1 MGGPGVERGDQQLT
15 DEAAASFKVFDDE
28 DGYGDPDDET
38 GNMEDVSEEHV
49 VAEGLG
55 GKDDEDGGS
64 QRATSAE
71 DDADAGA
78 DADAAGAVGGD
89 SPEGVE
95 RVPKPRGG
103 GFRDYAAPEE
113 DYRAFWDGTD
123 GDDEG
128 GSRFSDES
136 GRGPGGYG
144 GGKDDHRG
152 DDGHDGEGVPSADD
166 EDVGSDVPPPSHSSP
181 SPSPHPHAGWEDE
194 DFQQRA
200 REEAEEEYVYVD
212 AHLLCTPAAADIDN
226 DGRVELVLA
235 VSYFYDR
242 EYYDNPAHAGE
253 LVEGIDIG
261 KYVAGGIYVVD
272 LKTLAVK
279 WHTHLDL
286 STDSVSFRAYI
297 YSAPTLVDVDR
308 DGQMEIVVGTSVG
321 FLYVLR
327 SDGSTMKGWPIQMG
341 EIQGQ
346 VAAADL
352 DGDGYVELIAADT
365 RGSVA
370 AFKRDGTELW
380 ERHLASLVAQG
391 VTCGDVDGD
400 GKLEIVVGT
409 SSGAIHVLK
418 GASGLPVKPFPFYTQ
433 GRVMS
438 PILLTRLHPNNPAL
452 TLVAVSFDGFMYVI
466 DGAAGCRDVIDIGE
480 TSYSMP
486 LVDDLTG
493 NGKMDIVLAT
503 MVRG

>member
-1 MGGPGVERGDQQLT
+1 LQPVSPL
-15 DEAAASFKVFDDE
+15 
-28 DGYGDPDDET
+28 PDVT
-38 GNMEDVSEEHV
+38 PH
-49 VAEGLG
+49 
-55 GKDDEDGGS
+55 
-64 QRATSAE
+64 
-71 DDADAGA
+71 
-78 DADAAGAVGGD
+78 
-89 SPEGVE
+89 
-95 RVPKPRGG
+95 
-103 GFRDYAAPEE
+103 YA
-113 DYRAFWDGTD
+113 
-123 GDDEG
+123 
-128 GSRFSDES
+128 
-136 GRGPGGYG
+136 
-144 GGKDDHRG
+144 
-152 DDGHDGEGVPSADD
+152 
-166 EDVGSDVPPPSHSSP
+166 
-181 SPSPHPHAGWEDE
+181 
-194 DFQQRA
+194 
-200 REEAEEEYVYVD
+200 
-212 AHLLCTPAAADIDN
+212 L
-226 DGRVELVLA
+226 

-253 LVEGIDIG
+253 LGEGIDIG

-272 LKTLAVK
+272 LQTLALK

-297 YSAPTLVDVDR
+297 YSAPTLVDLDR
-308 DGQMEIVVGTSVG
+308 DGHMEIVVGTSVG

-327 SDGSTMKGWPIQMG
+327 SDGSTMRGWPVQMG

-352 DGDGYVELIAADT
+352 DGDGYSELIAADT

-370 AFKRDGTELW
+370 AFRRDGTELW

-391 VTCGDVDGD
+391 VTIGDIDGD
-400 GKLEIVVGT
+400 GELEIAVGT

-418 GASGLPVKPFPFYTQ
+418 GATGFPVKPFPFYTQ
-433 GRVMS
+433 GRVMA
-438 PILLTRLHPNNPAL
+438 PILLTRLHANNPAL

-503 MVRG
+503 MNGNVYAFESMDTEFDPLNAWTSQVHSVNNLVARGDWYGVRGTARGYHDVRGAHLDVPFEIVDRRKVHAGGKPHGPYAVTVTVTTPGFSRTVNRSFDAPGVYALKTEIPNWRARGHVTIRISDESKLFAEDSYGVSFHMRFYRVLKWILVVPFMLMTTALVQMTQEGNALPTFATQFRGGLEGGGAGGLGNSRKHV